1 MDKSALLSQLGWDE
15 QLIKKV
21 LEAPDYASGL
31 RSDNIIEPNAVFS
44 DSLDIKYSL
53 NKQYS
58 KNDLSFK

>member
-31 RSDNIIEPNAVFS
+31 RADNIIEPNAVFS